1 MSVLALEATFRTALS
16 LAVLVGAL
24 GCGADKECRDLQ
36 PQMVDEARMCLA
48 APTPAGVRACLNPD
62 ELRGKGLF
70 SVCLADE
77 EGRIYVAWVS
87 SSEWIEGAG
96 WSHSEIPHAP
106 GTLSVDAQRRCDQS
120 PVPEPAPE
128 RTCVP

>member
-1 MSVLALEATFRTALS
+1 MRTALACTALIS
-16 LAVLVGAL
+16 AL
-24 GCGADKECRDLQ
+24 GCGTYLECRDLQ
-36 PQMVDEARMCLA
+36 PQMVDEARMCLN

-70 SVCLADE
+70 SVCLADA

-96 WSHSEIPHAP
+96 WSHSDIPRAN
-106 GTLSVDAQRRCDQS
+106 GTLSADAQRRCDQS
-120 PVPEPAPE
+120 PVPEPSPE
-128 RTCVP
+128 RTCAP